1 VILAIQYK
9 QAQQTMA
16 SSLFLSY
23 VLSLL
28 TMGAFIAL
36 T

>member
-1 VILAIQYK
+1 LAWA

-16 SSLFLSY
+16 SGLFLSY

-28 TMGAFIAL
+28 TMGASIAL